1 MLAVNCIRDCVA
13 LVFRWLP
20 EELQDR
26 YRIGG
31 PHLEKG
37 SLHTEKLNY
46 HKEFVLFI
54 AAVPEPIL
62 LAFEMR
68 QPQYTIES
76 LIETHHRVGL
86 KNKSN
91 EIILGF
97 EIDEKT
103 LLLQLNFKIISR
115 TLL

>member
-20 EELQDR
+20 EELNDR

-46 HKEFVLFI
+46 HKEFFLFI

-76 LIETHHRVGL
+76 LIETHH
-86 KNKSN
+86 KSN